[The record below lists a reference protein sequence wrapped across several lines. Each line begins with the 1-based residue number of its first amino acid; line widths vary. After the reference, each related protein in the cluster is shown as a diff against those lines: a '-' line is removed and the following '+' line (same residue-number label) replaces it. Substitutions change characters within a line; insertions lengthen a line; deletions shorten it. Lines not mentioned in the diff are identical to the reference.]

1 MIDPALDPLG
11 AVEAAMLARLK
22 SSFGWDDDKR
32 ALRQIKAIEF
42 PFDQGTDKVMQLEP
56 PGAYVVPLVARPTDT
71 RNTLEQRW
79 AIYAVSDRPTAK
91 ARATGGI
98 GVYGM
103 GAYAIA
109 YRVAAALDEW
119 DPETDGAS
127 RLYVEGIENMS
138 GLTLTKRGLTV
149 FGVTFF
155 GKITHDFGS
164 EDADLAPFLRF
175 HADWDIAPVADPPTD
190 PLPVAAPDA
199 ADDVTLEG
207 DHS

>member
-42 PFDQGTDKVMQLEP
+42 PFDQGTDKVMQLE
-56 PGAYVVPLVARPTDT
+56 R
-71 RNTLEQRW
+71 
-79 AIYAVSDRPTAK
+79 
-91 ARATGGI
+91 
-98 GVYGM
+98 
-103 GAYAIA
+103 
-109 YRVAAALDEW
+109 
-119 DPETDGAS
+119 
-127 RLYVEGIENMS
+127 
-138 GLTLTKRGLTV
+138 LTV